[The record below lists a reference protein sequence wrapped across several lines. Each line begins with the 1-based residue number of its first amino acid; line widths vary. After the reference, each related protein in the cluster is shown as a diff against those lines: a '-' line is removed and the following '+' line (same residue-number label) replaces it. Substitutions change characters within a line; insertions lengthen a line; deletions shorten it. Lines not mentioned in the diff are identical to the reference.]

1 MIGRR
6 RLPILQADGIDE
18 DFSLETQDTLWRM
31 PFMGEIRM
39 TKKTGAHSAN
49 WLNLAGQASGAAGGE
64 GVARVALTLRE
75 R

>member
-31 PFMGEIRM
+31 PFSGEIRM
-39 TKKTGAHSAN
+39 TNEAGLRSAS
-49 WLNLAGQASGAAGGE
+49 WLNLAGLVSVAVGGI
-64 GVARVALTLRE
+64 GVAHTLRG